1 MIKLFFLTFFIA
13 ELIIASTVI
22 FKIYR
27 LGKCVNA
34 LNDSVCANKIKIKT
48 AISDV
53 RFLIEECIDFFNET
67 KELIRRKKEE
77 YLIKTAKNMLI
88 YLGILMLKGKY
99 KKTVFVYQLASEIY
113 EGFSEF
119 EC

>member
-13 ELIIASTVI
+13 ELIIAFTVI

-27 LGKCVNA
+27 LDKCVNA
-34 LNDSVCANKIKIKT
+34 LNDYVSANKFKIKT

-53 RFLIEECIDFFNET
+53 RFLIEEFIVTFNET
-67 KELIRRKKEE
+67 KELIRKTKEE
-77 YLIKTAKNMLI
+77 YMIKTARNLLV

-99 KKTVFVYQLASEIY
+99 KKSVFVYQLASEIY
-113 EGFSEF
+113 EGFAEF

>member
-1 MIKLFFLTFFIA
+1 MIKLFLLTFFIA
-13 ELIIASTVI
+13 ELIIAFTVI
-22 FKIYR
+22 LKIYR
-27 LGKCVNA
+27 LDKCVNA
-34 LNDSVCANKIKIKT
+34 LNDSVCSNKFKIKT
-48 AISDV
+48 AILDV
-53 RFLIEECIDFFNET
+53 RFLIEDFIEFFNEA
-67 KELIRRKKEE
+67 KALIRKKKEE
-77 YLIKTAKNMLI
+77 YIIKTAKNMLV